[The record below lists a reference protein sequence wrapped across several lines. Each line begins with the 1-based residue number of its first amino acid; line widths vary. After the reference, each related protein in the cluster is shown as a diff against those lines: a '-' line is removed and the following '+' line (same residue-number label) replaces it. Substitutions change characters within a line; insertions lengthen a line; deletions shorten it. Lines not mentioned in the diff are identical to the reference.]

1 MAQSG
6 VWSQGDSSRIVV
18 PAVFPGEE
26 EEGVGRKGSGGI
38 YFPSPLREAVED
50 GNPCPARVG
59 DKKKAW
65 NGKDVA
71 VLRGGMAIQG
81 KCWLM
86 VNGGGSGAPVWNSSL
101 SPGAE
106 EGAGNAGGLLLH
118 VGLFSSSGRSL

>member
-59 DKKKAW
+59 DKKKP
-65 NGKDVA
+65 
-71 VLRGGMAIQG
+71 GMV
-81 KCWLM
+81 KTWLF
-86 VNGGGSGAPVWNSSL
+86 SGVGWRSR
-101 SPGAE
+101 E
-106 EGAGNAGGLLLH
+106 NAG
-118 VGLFSSSGRSL
+118 